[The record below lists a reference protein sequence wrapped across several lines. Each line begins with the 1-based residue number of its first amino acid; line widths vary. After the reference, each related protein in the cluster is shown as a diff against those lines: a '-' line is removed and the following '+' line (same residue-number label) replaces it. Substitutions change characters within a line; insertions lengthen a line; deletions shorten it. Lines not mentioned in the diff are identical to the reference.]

1 MKEIS
6 CYEAPSL
13 VVDYKWNV
21 RVLPFGKC
29 KSNSALF
36 LFIFS
41 LSPGKSVGV
50 SSILLGLILVGRAA
64 FVFPLSFL
72 SNLTKNSPYEK
83 VTLKQQV

>member
-6 CYEAPSL
+6 CYETPSL

-21 RVLPFGKC
+21 SALPSGKC
-29 KSNSALF
+29 KSNFALF
-36 LFIFS
+36 LFIFF